1 MLMAKLQ
8 HFASQA
14 AVAAR
19 NSGAAG
25 AGVSMEAA
33 SYRGAE
39 ALRALRTQRK
49 YAAAGGYS
57 SHNGHGSV
65 AMSGRA

>member
-8 HFASQA
+8 HIASQA

-19 NSGAAG
+19 TNGRSHV
-25 AGVSMEAA
+25 VSIEAA

-49 YAAAGGYS
+49 YAAAGEYS
-57 SHNGHGSV
+57 AGSSSGSL
-65 AMSGRA
+65 AMAGRA